1 MAKKKSFTNGHKA
14 FTVPENRF
22 LSTIYEREEKQ
33 RRCHGEKR
41 FLKERNP
48 LVAEPTARL
57 SEFAQFLSSKES
69 SRRKESARSSKV
81 TGRCGL
87 TGRTGSESLSARS
100 SRAFDYDRDVVDPR
114 FSARTHDSSAR
125 SVISTGRKEVQVIE
139 DHEKN
144 VKAML
149 QRKQWLEKQLSELDE
164 EIRFAKSPTK

>member
-69 SRRKESARSSKV
+69 SRRKDQNGFPDIRKPSKKK
-81 TGRCGL
+81 THR
-87 TGRTGSESLSARS
+87 LSDGA
-100 SRAFDYDRDVVDPR
+100 D
-114 FSARTHDSSAR
+114 
-125 SVISTGRKEVQVIE
+125 VIE
-139 DHEKN
+139 KLRN
-144 VKAML
+144 TLVL
-149 QRKQWLEKQLSELDE
+149 
-164 EIRFAKSPTK
+164 

>member
-41 FLKERNP
+41 FVKERNP

-57 SEFAQFLSSKES
+57 SEFAEFLSS
-69 SRRKESARSSKV
+69 KESARSSKV
-81 TGRCGL
+81 TGRRGL

>member
-1 MAKKKSFTNGHKA
+1 MAKKKSFTNGHKT

-22 LSTIYEREEKQ
+22 LSTIYEKEEKQ

-57 SEFAQFLSSKES
+57 SEFAEFLSSKES
-69 SRRKESARSSKV
+69 ARRKESARSKG
-81 TGRCGL
+81 TGRRGL

-139 DHEKN
+139 DHENN